1 MKVEL
6 IITNDEGKQTAGMML
21 GEMNIEDVLDRE
33 IDILQLFLEKAKQQR
48 ATLK

>member
-6 IITNDEGKQTAGMML
+6 IVTNDEGKQTAGLML
-21 GEMNIEDVLDRE
+21 GEMDLIDVLDKE
-33 IDILQLFLEKAKQQR
+33 IAILQLFLDQAKQQK

>member
-6 IITNDEGKQTAGMML
+6 IVTNDEGKQTAGLRL
-21 GEMNIEDVLDRE
+21 GEMDLVDVLDRE
-33 IDILQLFLEKAKQQR
+33 IDVLQLFLDKAKQQR